1 VNANLNLGM
10 ALDKLGQL
18 DEAASSYEVVL
29 SLRPAHA
36 EAHNYLGV
44 LHARRGRVAKAAEH
58 FRAAVATKPGYRD
71 ARLNLERANRVLEGR
86 GSGH

>member
-1 VNANLNLGM
+1 
-10 ALDKLGQL
+10 
-18 DEAASSYEVVL
+18 
-29 SLRPAHA
+29 
-36 EAHNYLGV
+36 
-44 LHARRGRVAKAAEH
+44 VAKAAEH